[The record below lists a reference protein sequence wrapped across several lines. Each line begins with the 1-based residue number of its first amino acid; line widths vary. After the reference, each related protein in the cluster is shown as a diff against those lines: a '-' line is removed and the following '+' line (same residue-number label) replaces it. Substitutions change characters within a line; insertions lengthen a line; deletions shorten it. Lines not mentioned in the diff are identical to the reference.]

1 MSGHLGE
8 DVGGGAG
15 IASAQVVEAAGQ
27 LDLGGLRGEGF
38 GGLQGF
44 AGLIEGLVGVH
55 GEDAQPR
62 GVVVGDPEV
71 GEELR
76 GGVEARQ
83 GLAAL
88 SGEVRGEAQEEG
100 FDAGFIELS
109 EGFGESRDLGVV
121 AEASD
126 HIGAMRHLRRVEV
139 DLAMVDLTLGG
150 ASGMSLVKSIS
161 VEWPDV
167 ATLVV
172 SMHEEKVY
180 AERVFRAGAHGY
192 VTKDQPWST
201 LLAAV
206 RQVLAG
212 RLAFSRDVARTL
224 LGRDRDGDYGVAGLS
239 DRELEVFSM
248 LGRGSRI
255 REVAEGLHL
264 SPKTVESHVA
274 SIKRKLGIT
283 HANEMIYR
291 ATIWRL
297 TQRTDDAEPPV

>member
-1 MSGHLGE
+1 MSGT
-8 DVGGGAG
+8 A
-15 IASAQVVEAAGQ
+15 ASKKRILVV
-27 LDLGGLRGEGF
+27 DDHPVFR
-38 GGLQGF
+38 
-44 AGLIEGLVGVH
+44 EGLVQLLR
-55 GEDAQPR
+55 AQ
-62 GVVVGDPEV
+62 G
-71 GEELR
+71 
-76 GGVEARQ
+76 
-83 GLAAL
+83 
-88 SGEVRGEAQEEG
+88 
-100 FDAGFIELS
+100 
-109 EGFGESRDLGVV
+109 DLGVV